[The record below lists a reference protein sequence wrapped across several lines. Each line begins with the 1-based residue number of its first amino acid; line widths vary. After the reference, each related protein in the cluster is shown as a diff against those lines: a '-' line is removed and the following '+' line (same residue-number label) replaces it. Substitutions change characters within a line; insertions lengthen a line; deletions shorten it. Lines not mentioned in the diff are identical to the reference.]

1 MAEETP
7 LARPPV
13 ALVVSEHEWST
24 LSLES
29 VLGPNG
35 YAVLRAYNGRQAL
48 ERVQTISPDVVFIDS
63 RLPDMEGVQLCRA
76 LRQHANLSLS
86 APILLVTAEHVN
98 RQHQLGALRAG
109 AWEYVRLPTDA
120 EELLLRLESY
130 IKGKFEADRAREES
144 LLDQSTGLYS
154 TRGVLKRAREL
165 ASEASRHGRPL
176 ACIVFAPEMVDDAIV
191 ADGDLAQAL
200 VQELVSVFRSGSR
213 ISDAIGRL
221 GPRDFVLLAP
231 ETDNGGARRLAQR
244 ITDAIEAMNAARAPD
259 TAPVRVRIGCYAV
272 DDFREAA
279 IEPVEL
285 LTRATLALRQAAGGG
300 DGIHFYERPSPSV
313 N

>member
-1 MAEETP
+1 MVQEAP

-29 VLGPNG
+29 VMGPNG

-48 ERVQTISPDVVFIDS
+48 ERLQTISPDVVFIDA

-86 APILLVTAEHVN
+86 APILLVTADHVS

-109 AWEYVRLPTDA
+109 AWDYIRLPIDA

-130 IKGKFEADRAREES
+130 VKAKFDADRAREES
-144 LLDQSTGLYS
+144 LLDQATGLYS
-154 TRGVLKRAREL
+154 MRGMLKRAREL
-165 ASEASRHGRPL
+165 ASEAARHRRAL
-176 ACIVFAPEMVDDAIV
+176 ACLVVSPESSTDAILSDQDPLE
-191 ADGDLAQAL
+191 AA
-200 VQELVSVFRSGSR
+200 VQEMAGVFRAGSR
-213 ISDAIGRL
+213 VSDAVGRL
-221 GPRDFVLLAP
+221 GPNEFVLLAP
-231 ETDNGGARRLAQR
+231 DTDQEGARRLAQR
-244 ITDAIEAMNAARAPD
+244 LNEAVDALNRVRGDAAQLKI
-259 TAPVRVRIGCYAV
+259 RIGCYAV
-272 DDFREAA
+272 DDFHEAS

-285 LTRATLALRQAAGGG
+285 LTRATLALRQAPSGNGG
-300 DGIHFYERPSPSV
+300 ISFYNRPVPLH
-313 N
+313 

>member
-1 MAEETP
+1 MAQETP

-165 ASEASRHGRPL
+165 TSEASRHGRAL
-176 ACIVFAPEMVDDAIV
+176 ACIVMAPELTNDAV
-191 ADGDLAQAL
+191 SDGDLAQAL
-200 VQELVSVFRSGSR
+200 IQQLVEVFRSGSR
-213 ISDAIGRL
+213 VSDAIGRL
-221 GPRDFVLLAP
+221 GPREFVLLAP

-244 ITDAIEAMNAARAPD
+244 ITDAIDAMNAARDPA
-259 TAPVRVRIGCYAV
+259 TAEVRVRIGCYAV
-272 DDFREAA
+272 DDFRDAE

-285 LTRATLALRQAAGGG
+285 LTRATLALRQSTGGM
-300 DGIHFYERPSPSV
+300 DGIRFYERSSPLV